1 MTFQYKQALL
11 EIHRELCILGSLSLP
26 KVNVFGDL
34 RKCLTDVLGLQH
46 PWSLDGFDKDIVK
59 CITDI

>member
-11 EIHRELCILGSLSLP
+11 EIHRELCFLGSLSLP
-26 KVNVFGDL
+26 KVDVFGDL
-34 RKCLTDVLGLQH
+34 RKCLTDVLDLQC
-46 PWSLDGFDKDIVK
+46 PWSLDGFDEEIVK